1 MAARKPLD
9 RLPGWTIEGGVLIA
23 VRLTPKSAADQVV
36 GTEEG
41 ADDAPVLKV
50 RVRAAPEKNKANKAL
65 AALLADW
72 LNILKTNCEVT
83 AGRKS
88 RLKQVLMRGEP
99 QDLMARFKAGLAALQ
114 GGQ

>member
-1 MAARKPLD
+1 MAVRKPHD
-9 RLPGWTIEGGVLIA
+9 RLPGRTIEGGVLIA

-36 GTEEG
+36 GLEEAADG
-41 ADDAPVLKV
+41 ALVLKA

-72 LNILKTNCEVT
+72 LNIPKTNCEVA
-83 AGRKS
+83 AGGKS

-99 QDLMARFKAGLAALQ
+99 EDLMARLKAGLAALQ